1 MRKIHFIF
9 FSFLFFN
16 NSFAQNV
23 VIRGIANNMF
33 IGKVINAF
41 AYDDMITYTRIK
53 VASDTVTN
61 EGRFELSF
69 DVNEPKKIQLNIDA
83 LIGNMYV
90 MPKYYYGIT
99 FPKPDSLYDLNPNAE
114 YAVELGFII
123 KNSKDTME
131 MNSLIID
138 FNRQYRSFM
147 VENYQYFIANK
158 KFPAKIDSFQLKCT
172 NRYKNADE
180 PFFKTW
186 LNYSFASINEN
197 CLRNRAW
204 LANRYIIGKPIL
216 YENSEYMGFFNTFFK
231 GFLQEK
237 AQTKK
242 GISIIDDIN
251 ENGDFGLLFRT
262 MKNDPYLQND
272 TLCELVTIRG
282 LFELYF
288 APDYNHQN
296 ILRMLEQAGRQTSVK
311 MHKKIIDN
319 ILNFIYKLSP
329 GSDAPPFTLKNKK
342 GELVSLK
349 DFKGKYVYLD
359 FFATWCTPCMQEMKE
374 IADMKKKYGD
384 RVVFVS
390 ISTDEVEEDFKKF
403 LEKNPKYD
411 WVFLHFG
418 IDKNIKN
425 KYNIK
430 ALPTYYFIN
439 QEGKLVLSPAITPK
453 QGFELT
459 LQEMFQYK
467 NKSKRTT
474 IH

>member
-1 MRKIHFIF
+1 
-9 FSFLFFN
+9 
-16 NSFAQNV
+16 
-23 VIRGIANNMF
+23 
-33 IGKVINAF
+33 
-41 AYDDMITYTRIK
+41 
-53 VASDTVTN
+53 
-61 EGRFELSF
+61 
-69 DVNEPKKIQLNIDA
+69 
-83 LIGNMYV
+83 
-90 MPKYYYGIT
+90 
-99 FPKPDSLYDLNPNAE
+99 
-114 YAVELGFII
+114 
-123 KNSKDTME
+123 
-131 MNSLIID
+131 
-138 FNRQYRSFM
+138 
-147 VENYQYFIANK
+147 
-158 KFPAKIDSFQLKCT
+158 
-172 NRYKNADE
+172 
-180 PFFKTW
+180 
-186 LNYSFASINEN
+186 
-197 CLRNRAW
+197 
-204 LANRYIIGKPIL
+204 
-216 YENSEYMGFFNTFFK
+216 
-231 GFLQEK
+231 
-237 AQTKK
+237 
-242 GISIIDDIN
+242 
-251 ENGDFGLLFRT
+251 
-262 MKNDPYLQND
+262 
-272 TLCELVTIRG
+272 
-282 LFELYF
+282 
-288 APDYNHQN
+288 
-296 ILRMLEQAGRQTSVK
+296 MLEQAGRQTSVK
-311 MHKKIIDN
+311 MHKKIIEN

-411 WVFLHFG
+411 WIFLHFG